1 MTFCDRH
8 LLGIEQLDP
17 TAIFEILSR
26 ADSYVDLNRQA
37 KKNSNILSGL
47 TQINMFFE
55 NSTRTQ
61 VQMKLAF

>member
-8 LLGIEQLDP
+8 LFGIEQLDP

-61 VQMKLAF
+61 A

>member
-37 KKNSNILSGL
+37 KKKFEYPFRTDSN
-47 TQINMFFE
+47 
-55 NSTRTQ
+55 
-61 VQMKLAF
+61 